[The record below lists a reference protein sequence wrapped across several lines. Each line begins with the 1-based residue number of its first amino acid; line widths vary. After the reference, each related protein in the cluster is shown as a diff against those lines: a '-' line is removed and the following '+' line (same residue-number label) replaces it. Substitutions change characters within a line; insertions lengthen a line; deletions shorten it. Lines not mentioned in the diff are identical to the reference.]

1 MLNLSRFFK
10 QWRNIA
16 RIITGQC
23 YGHWTV
29 SRRASIS
36 VAGRCWSSRQQIISR
51 YVKFVRGLLSSPSEE
66 VALVANIVSHDM
78 GSTIGRNMAMIRRET
93 GLNTWVATPV
103 QVRDNLPS
111 AAVPQQDKWRLNLLQ
126 KYIVHRRKM
135 EGNLEETQHITLL
148 INSLCIN

>member
-1 MLNLSRFFK
+1 M
-10 QWRNIA
+10 
-16 RIITGQC
+16 
-23 YGHWTV
+23 
-29 SRRASIS
+29 
-36 VAGRCWSSRQQIISR
+36 
-51 YVKFVRGLLSSPSEE
+51 
-66 VALVANIVSHDM
+66 ANIVAHDM
-78 GSTIGRNMAMIRRET
+78 GSTTGRNMAMIRRET
-93 GLNTWVATPV
+93 GLNPWVATPV